1 MKKIFIDGILI
12 SLLLM
17 NGNLALAKI
26 IYYGSETESLTVGY
40 DRTTILRFE
49 EEVKTI
55 SQASKFSIEPA
66 DANDPNY
73 RVLSIKPRSPDGI
86 DKVTFILANDVV
98 VNLKIRTVT
107 QAIPE
112 KTDSFYDLKSKEFRV
127 DQSESIKGADVSELD
142 LMKGMIR
149 GDTLLGYNA
158 KTLTKSI
165 SSGIDDLSVEL
176 IKIYTGPKFNGY
188 VFKIVNE
195 SNSKRFA
202 IDLKSLSLGQPNVAL
217 LSQVDDKILEPSKT
231 AKGKDIT
238 LLRIVAKPSSVYTS
252 IVLPIEPVVVK

>member
-1 MKKIFIDGILI
+1 MRRQLLK
-12 SLLLM
+12 SLLVGTLFIS
-17 NGNLALAKI
+17 GSGAFGKI
-26 IYYGSETESLTVGY
+26 VYYGSETESLTVGY

-66 DANDPNY
+66 NANDPNY
-73 RVLSIKPRSPDGI
+73 RVLAIKPRSQDGI

-112 KTDSFYDLKSKEFRV
+112 KTDSFYDLKSKELRV
-127 DQSESIKGADVSELD
+127 DPQSEAIKGADVSELD
-142 LMKGMIR
+142 LMKAMIR

-158 KTLTKSI
+158 KTMTRTI
-165 SSGIDDLSVEL
+165 TSGIEGISVEL

-188 VFKIVNE
+188 VFKIANE
-195 SNSKRFA
+195 SSKRFA

-217 LSQVDDKILEPSKT
+217 LSQVDDKILEPVK
-231 AKGKDIT
+231 APKGKDLT
-238 LLRIVAKPSSVYTS
+238 FLRIVAKPSSVYTS